1 MKKNQIIAIAI
12 VAVVAIAG
20 ISIVAVNMT
29 KKDSGHDLVFAN
41 GNKDCYE
48 PTWLADQLGYY
59 KEFGADVEM
68 LQVTGGGKALEAL
81 QSGRADIAGY
91 GSTPLANQLNK
102 NVDDNIVVLGRWM
115 GGKNYSEMATKV
127 TSDGKVY
134 DFNNPITPSLITVT
148 YFDGSTA
155 DITTK
160 PLKDSH
166 IKIGMDT
173 STGYKAAIT
182 NYCKVTGLT
191 IGFPGEAG
199 YESKDVCVVHVEF
212 GNQVA
217 SLDSG
222 EVDAIMGGS
231 YDLAAYATL
240 DKCVLSSPSDERY
253 PSLVSE
259 ATCVL
264 AATKEA
270 YATKYDQIV
279 GVLKALQK
287 ACCYIYGID
296 YIDGLYLDEDI
307 IKDKQAAMS
316 DAKKKELFGDSTISA
331 NGYYYTTDS
340 CKRIADFFG
349 APFTVDVQR
358 LSYDK
363 YVWAIDF
370 ELIDMKIVEATYN
383 ASSTGTSSFRTLNSM
398 DYMNYFDGRAL
409 YDALKDSNGN
419 SSWDMTSW
427 YGDAPIY
434 FDTLYNHKYTFTT
447 AEDTY
452 KLFVDVV
459 DQQWTITVA
468 KANGT
473 PYGAGTV
480 TVTMDGTA
488 LPADAFEY
496 DSGTSLLTLKVAVT
510 GNVVVTVATP

>member
-29 KKDSGHDLVFAN
+29 KKNSGHDLVFAN

-59 KEFGADVEM
+59 SEFGADVEM

-102 NVDDNIVVLGRWM
+102 NVDDNIVVLARWM

-127 TSDGKVY
+127 TSENKVY
-134 DFNNPITPSLITVT
+134 SFDSPAGGEPITVT
-148 YFDGSTA
+148 YFDGTTA
-155 DITTK
+155 DVESL
-160 PLKDSH
+160 PMVGSH
-166 IKIGMDT
+166 MKIGMDT

-182 NYCKVTGLT
+182 NYCKATGLSL
-191 IGFPGEAG
+191 GFPGESG
-199 YESKDVCVVHVEF
+199 YESKDIRVVHVEF

-217 SLDSG
+217 ALDNG

-240 DKCVLSSPSDERY
+240 TKCVLSSPSDEKY

-259 ATCVL
+259 ASCVL

-270 YATKYDQIV
+270 YAEKYDQIV

-296 YIDGLYLDEDI
+296 YADGIYLDETI

-316 DAKKKELFGDSTISA
+316 DEKKKELFGDVPISA
-331 NGYYYTTDS
+331 NGFYYTTDS

-349 APFTVDVQR
+349 APFTTDVQR

-363 YVWAIDF
+363 YIWAIDYG
-370 ELIDMKIVEATYN
+370 LVDMKLVEATYN
-383 ASSTGTSSFRTLNSM
+383 ASNTGTNPFRTLTSM
-398 DYMNYFDGRAL
+398 DYLNYFDGRAL
-409 YDALKDSNGN
+409 YDALKDSEGK

-447 AEDTY
+447 AADDY
-452 KLFVDVV
+452 KLFLDVV
-459 DQQWTITVA
+459 DQVWTITVA

-473 PYGAGTV
+473 PYGAATV
-480 TVTMDGTA
+480 TVTMDGSA
-488 LPADAFEY
+488 LPAAAFNYDA
-496 DSGTSLLTLKVAVT
+496 GTSVLELYVAVT
-510 GNVVVTVATP
+510 GNIEVTVVP